1 MQDADLRQQGVPNR
15 DNDSVD
21 PTTLLG
27 LGGIAGTLL
36 GTIAGAGGAIGAA
49 RVTRRGQADVEEQR
63 ARRQV
68 YGACATVLLA
78 RRDAASALLDAFFE
92 DDFDLTVAQD
102 RMRELDEQRDAVARA
117 VGAAAVEGPYSVM
130 SSAEVAASAIE
141 HLASRLR
148 DWVAIVVAGRDERSE
163 LVRDQRQY
171 AREDQL
177 EVARL
182 VDDFTTACRTVLHP
196 AESEWPRLSRRRRR
210 RLLRR

>member
-1 MQDADLRQQGVPNR
+1 MR
-15 DNDSVD
+15 DRV
-21 PTTLLG
+21 
-27 LGGIAGTLL
+27 
-36 GTIAGAGGAIGAA
+36 A
-49 RVTRRGQADVEEQR
+49 RPPGRRFP
-63 ARRQV
+63 
-68 YGACATVLLA
+68 
-78 RRDAASALLDAFFE
+78 LLDDFFE

-117 VGAAAVEGPYSVM
+117 VGAAAVEGPDSVM

-148 DWVAIVVAGRDERSE
+148 DWVASVVTGRDERSE

-177 EVARL
+177 EVAGL
-182 VDDFTTACRTVLHP
+182 VDDFTAACRKVLHP
-196 AESEWPRLSRRRRR
+196 AEIDRPRLRHR